1 MTDNARMQTFMKKEF
16 SILNFL
22 NLFSKVCVV
31 ESQLGN
37 RQPCLVCGES
47 VLRIWSLMSRRGDR
61 YLRITDN
68 NSINNHKIIDCAG
81 GLQSDNHTSKS

>member
-1 MTDNARMQTFMKKEF
+1 M
-16 SILNFL
+16 
-22 NLFSKVCVV
+22 V
-31 ESQLGN
+31 ESQGGNTN
-37 RQPCLVCGES
+37 RQPCLLCGDA

-68 NSINNHKIIDCAG
+68 NSGINNHKIVDCAG